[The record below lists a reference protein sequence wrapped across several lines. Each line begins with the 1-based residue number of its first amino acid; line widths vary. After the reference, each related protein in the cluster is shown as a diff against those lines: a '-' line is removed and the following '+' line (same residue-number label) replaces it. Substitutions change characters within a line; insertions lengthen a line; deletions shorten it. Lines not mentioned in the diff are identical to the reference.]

1 MRKVSLFALFMLL
14 CGSFAVGQ
22 ETKGEFFAG
31 YSYLH
36 LDCGSGCTDSSVPTG
51 FNLDGTYYFS
61 RSIGVT
67 ADFDY
72 HHKDL
77 SDVLSGA
84 TGHTLGLHFGPRVK
98 ARLGRVEPFAQGLFG
113 FTDLGESAPGLG
125 SISDKGFSMK
135 LGGGVDV
142 YATRRFAIRLGEFN
156 YYRTAF
162 GVNSPVNPNGQDH
175 QNNFTFSTGI
185 LFR

>member
-14 CGSFAVGQ
+14 CGSFAVAQ

-36 LDCGSGCTDSSVPTG
+36 ADCGSGCTDSSFPAG
-51 FNLDGTYYFS
+51 FNLDGSYYFS
-61 RSIGVT
+61 RSFGAT

-72 HHKDL
+72 HHKNL
-77 SDVLSGA
+77 SDVFSGA
-84 TGHTLGLHFGPRVK
+84 TARSYGMHFGPRVK
-98 ARLGRVEPFAQGLFG
+98 ARLGKIEPFAQGLFG
-113 FTDLGESAPGLG
+113 FTDLGASAAGV
-125 SISDKGFSMK
+125 SVSDKAFSMK

-142 YATRRFAIRLGEFN
+142 YASRRFAIRLGEFN

-162 GVNSPVNPNGQDH
+162 GVSSPVNFNGQNH